1 MNNNKLIIIVPCYNE
16 QEVIVNTIRTLTN
29 LLTNMHVAHLI
40 SDDSKILLVDD
51 GSNDN
56 TWKII
61 NEESSNNPKISGIRL
76 TRNSGQQI
84 ALMAGCAQI
93 NGLCDMAVTIDADL
107 QDDETKIIEMVE
119 RYKEGYDIVYGVRES
134 RKVDSLFKRTSAQT
148 FYRFM
153 QAMGVKTVYNH
164 ADYRLLSARAIN
176 QLLKY
181 RETNMYLRGIVST
194 LGYKTACVYYD
205 RKKREA
211 GVSKYPISRL
221 ISLAFNGITSFSI
234 HPMHMIM
241 YLGIIFIFVAVCIVI
256 WVLWCKLR
264 GQAIVGWSS
273 LIISI
278 WFCSGCVLTS
288 LGLIGEYVGRTYMEV
303 KQRPRYA
310 IMDEINC

>member
-93 NGLCDMAVTIDADL
+93 NGLCDMAVTIDAYL

-221 ISLAFNGITSFSI
+221 IS
-234 HPMHMIM
+234 
-241 YLGIIFIFVAVCIVI
+241 
-256 WVLWCKLR
+256 
-264 GQAIVGWSS
+264 
-273 LIISI
+273 
-278 WFCSGCVLTS
+278 
-288 LGLIGEYVGRTYMEV
+288 
-303 KQRPRYA
+303 
-310 IMDEINC
+310 

>member
-153 QAMGVKTVYNH
+153 QAMGVKTVDNH

-205 RKKREA
+205 RKRRDA

-221 ISLAFNGITSFSI
+221 LSLAFNGITSFSI
-234 HPMHMIM
+234 RPMHMIM

>member
-84 ALMAGCAQI
+84 ALMAGYAQI

-164 ADYRLLSARAIN
+164 AEYRLLSARAIN

-194 LGYKTACVYYD
+194 LGYKTACVFYD

-234 HPMHMIM
+234 RPMHMIM

>member
-205 RKKREA
+205 RKRRDA

-221 ISLAFNGITSFSI
+221 LSLAFNGITSFSI
-234 HPMHMIM
+234 RPMHMIM

-264 GQAIVGWSS
+264 GQAIVGWSY

>member
-29 LLTNMHVAHLI
+29 LLTDMHVALLI

-84 ALMAGCAQI
+84 ALMAGYAQI

-153 QAMGVKTVYNH
+153 QAMGIKTVYNH
-164 ADYRLLSARAIN
+164 AEYRLLSARAIN

-205 RKKREA
+205 RKRREA

-234 HPMHMIM
+234 RPMHMIM

>member
-221 ISLAFNGITSFSI
+221 LSLAFNGITSFSI
-234 HPMHMIM
+234 RPMHMIM

>member
-1 MNNNKLIIIVPCYNE
+1 
-16 QEVIVNTIRTLTN
+16 
-29 LLTNMHVAHLI
+29 
-40 SDDSKILLVDD
+40 
-51 GSNDN
+51 
-56 TWKII
+56 
-61 NEESSNNPKISGIRL
+61 
-76 TRNSGQQI
+76 
-84 ALMAGCAQI
+84 
-93 NGLCDMAVTIDADL
+93 
-107 QDDETKIIEMVE
+107 MVE

-205 RKKREA
+205 RKRRDA

-221 ISLAFNGITSFSI
+221 LSLAFNGITSFSI
-234 HPMHMIM
+234 RPMHMIM

>member
-181 RETNMYLRGIVST
+181 RETNMYLRGIVPT

-205 RKKREA
+205 RKERAA

-221 ISLAFNGITSFSI
+221 LSLAFNGITSFSI
-234 HPMHMIM
+234 RPMHMIM

>member
-61 NEESSNNPKISGIRL
+61 NEESCNNPKISGIRL

-205 RKKREA
+205 RKRRDA

-221 ISLAFNGITSFSI
+221 LSLAFNGITSFSI
-234 HPMHMIM
+234 RPMHMIM

>member
-164 ADYRLLSARAIN
+164 AEYRLLSARAIN

-205 RKKREA
+205 RKRRDA

-221 ISLAFNGITSFSI
+221 LSLAFNGITSFSI
-234 HPMHMIM
+234 RPMHMIM

>member
-205 RKKREA
+205 RKERAA
-211 GVSKYPISRL
+211 GVSKYPLSRL
-221 ISLAFNGITSFSI
+221 LSLAFNGITSFSI
-234 HPMHMIM
+234 RPMHMIM

>member
-16 QEVIVNTIRTLTN
+16 QEVIFNTIRTLTN
-29 LLTNMHVAHLI
+29 LLTDMHVAHLI

-61 NEESSNNPKISGIRL
+61 NEEGSNNPKISGIRL
-76 TRNSGQQI
+76 TRNSGHQI
-84 ALMAGCAQI
+84 ALMAGYAQI

-181 RETNMYLRGIVST
+181 RETNMYLRGIVPT

-205 RKKREA
+205 RKEREA
-211 GVSKYPISRL
+211 GVSKYPISRM

-234 HPMHMIM
+234 RPMHMIM
-241 YLGIIFIFVAVCIVI
+241 YLGIIFIFVAACIVI

>member
-16 QEVIVNTIRTLTN
+16 QEVIFNTIRTLTN

-61 NEESSNNPKISGIRL
+61 NEEGSNNPKISGIRL
-76 TRNSGQQI
+76 TRNSGHQI
-84 ALMAGCAQI
+84 ALMAGYAQI

-181 RETNMYLRGIVST
+181 RETNMYLRGIVPT

-205 RKKREA
+205 RKEREA
-211 GVSKYPISRL
+211 GVSKYPISRM

-234 HPMHMIM
+234 RPMHMIM

>member
-29 LLTNMHVAHLI
+29 LLTDMHVAHLI

-84 ALMAGCAQI
+84 ALMAGYAQI

-153 QAMGVKTVYNH
+153 QAMGIKTVYNH

-211 GVSKYPISRL
+211 GVSKYPLSHL
-221 ISLAFNGITSFSI
+221 LSLAFNGITSFSI
-234 HPMHMIM
+234 RPMHMIM
-241 YLGIIFIFVAVCIVI
+241 YLGIIFIIVAVCIVI

>member
-234 HPMHMIM
+234 RPMHMIM

>member
-164 ADYRLLSARAIN
+164 AEYRLLSARAIN

-234 HPMHMIM
+234 RPMHMIM

>member
-84 ALMAGCAQI
+84 ALMAGYAQI

-153 QAMGVKTVYNH
+153 QAMGIKTVYNH
-164 ADYRLLSARAIN
+164 AEYRLLSARAIN

-205 RKKREA
+205 RKRRDA

-221 ISLAFNGITSFSI
+221 LSLAFNGITSFSI
-234 HPMHMIM
+234 RPMHMIM

>member
-56 TWKII
+56 TWKVI

-234 HPMHMIM
+234 RPMHMIM

>member
-16 QEVIVNTIRTLTN
+16 QEVIFNTIRTLTN

-61 NEESSNNPKISGIRL
+61 NEEGSNNPKISGIRL
-76 TRNSGQQI
+76 TRNSGHQI
-84 ALMAGCAQI
+84 ALMAGYAQI

-107 QDDETKIIEMVE
+107 QDDETKISEMVE

-181 RETNMYLRGIVST
+181 RETNMYLRGIVPT

-205 RKKREA
+205 RKQREA
-211 GVSKYPISRL
+211 GVSKYPISRM

-234 HPMHMIM
+234 RPMHIIM
-241 YLGIIFIFVAVCIVI
+241 NLGIIFIFVAVCIVI

>member
-84 ALMAGCAQI
+84 ALMAGYAQI

-107 QDDETKIIEMVE
+107 QDDETKINEMVE

-164 ADYRLLSARAIN
+164 AEYRLLSARAIN

-234 HPMHMIM
+234 RPMHMIM

>member
-16 QEVIVNTIRTLTN
+16 QEVIFNTIRTLTN

-61 NEESSNNPKISGIRL
+61 NEEGSNNPKISGIRL
-76 TRNSGQQI
+76 TRNSGHQI
-84 ALMAGCAQI
+84 ALMAGYAQI

-119 RYKEGYDIVYGVRES
+119 RYKEGYDIVYGVRET

-181 RETNMYLRGIVST
+181 RETNMYLRGIVPT

-205 RKKREA
+205 RKEREA
-211 GVSKYPISRL
+211 GVSKYPISRM

-234 HPMHMIM
+234 RPMHMIM

>member
-29 LLTNMHVAHLI
+29 LLTDMHVAHLI

-153 QAMGVKTVYNH
+153 QAMGIKTVYNH

-234 HPMHMIM
+234 RPMHMIM

>member
-84 ALMAGCAQI
+84 ALMAGYAQI

-164 ADYRLLSARAIN
+164 AEYRLLSARAIN

-234 HPMHMIM
+234 RPMHMIM

>member
-84 ALMAGCAQI
+84 ALMAGYAQI
-93 NGLCDMAVTIDADL
+93 NALCDMAVTIDADL

-164 ADYRLLSARAIN
+164 AEYRLLSARAIN

-205 RKKREA
+205 RKRREA

-221 ISLAFNGITSFSI
+221 ISLAFNGITSFCI
-234 HPMHMIM
+234 RPMHMIM

>member
-84 ALMAGCAQI
+84 ALMAGYAQI

-164 ADYRLLSARAIN
+164 AEYRLLSARAIN

-205 RKKREA
+205 RKRREA

-234 HPMHMIM
+234 RPMHMIM

>member
-16 QEVIVNTIRTLTN
+16 QEVIFNTIRTLTN

-61 NEESSNNPKISGIRL
+61 NEEGSNNPKISGIRL
-76 TRNSGQQI
+76 TRNSGHQI
-84 ALMAGCAQI
+84 ALMAGYAQI

-181 RETNMYLRGIVST
+181 RETNMYLRGIVPT

-205 RKKREA
+205 RKEREA
-211 GVSKYPISRL
+211 GVSKYPISRM

-234 HPMHMIM
+234 RPMHMIM
-241 YLGIIFIFVAVCIVI
+241 YLRIIFIFVAVCIVI

>member
-84 ALMAGCAQI
+84 ALMAGYAQI

-205 RKKREA
+205 RKRRDA

-221 ISLAFNGITSFSI
+221 LSLAFNGITSFSI
-234 HPMHMIM
+234 RPMHMIM

>member
-29 LLTNMHVAHLI
+29 LLTDMHVAHLI

-84 ALMAGCAQI
+84 ALMAGYAQI

-153 QAMGVKTVYNH
+153 QAMGIKTVYNH

-234 HPMHMIM
+234 RPMHMIM
-241 YLGIIFIFVAVCIVI
+241 YLGIIFIIVAVCIVI

>member
-29 LLTNMHVAHLI
+29 LLTDMHVAHLI

-164 ADYRLLSARAIN
+164 AEYRLLSARAIN

-234 HPMHMIM
+234 RPMHMIM

>member
-40 SDDSKILLVDD
+40 SDDSKILLVDA

-164 ADYRLLSARAIN
+164 AEYRLLSARAIN

-205 RKKREA
+205 RKRRDA

-221 ISLAFNGITSFSI
+221 LSLAFNGITSFSI
-234 HPMHMIM
+234 RPMHMIM

>member
-16 QEVIVNTIRTLTN
+16 QEVIFNTIRTLTN
-29 LLTNMHVAHLI
+29 LLTNMYVAHLI

-61 NEESSNNPKISGIRL
+61 NEEGSNNPKISGIRL
-76 TRNSGQQI
+76 TRNNGHQI
-84 ALMAGCAQI
+84 ALMAGYAQI

-181 RETNMYLRGIVST
+181 RETNMYLRGIVPT

-205 RKKREA
+205 RKEREA
-211 GVSKYPISRL
+211 GVSQYPISHM

-234 HPMHMIM
+234 RPMHMIM

-256 WVLWCKLR
+256 WVLWCKLQ
-264 GQAIVGWSS
+264 GQTIVGWSS
-273 LIISI
+273 IIISI

>member
-164 ADYRLLSARAIN
+164 AEYRLLSARAIN

>member
-29 LLTNMHVAHLI
+29 LLTDMHVAHLI

-84 ALMAGCAQI
+84 ALMAGYAQI

-234 HPMHMIM
+234 RPMHMIM

>member
-29 LLTNMHVAHLI
+29 LLTDMHVAHLI

-107 QDDETKIIEMVE
+107 QDDETQIIEMVE

-205 RKKREA
+205 RKERAA

-221 ISLAFNGITSFSI
+221 LSLAFNGITSFSI
-234 HPMHMIM
+234 RPMHMIM

>member
-29 LLTNMHVAHLI
+29 LLTDMHVAHLI

-134 RKVDSLFKRTSAQT
+134 RKVDRLFKGTSAQT

-153 QAMGVKTVYNH
+153 QAMGIKTVYNH

-181 RETNMYLRGIVST
+181 REKNMYLRGIVPT

-205 RKKREA
+205 RKERAA
-211 GVSKYPISRL
+211 GVSKYPLSRL
-221 ISLAFNGITSFSI
+221 LSLAFNGITSFSI
-234 HPMHMIM
+234 RPMHMIM

-278 WFCSGCVLTS
+278 SYISFSFFLRS
-288 LGLIGEYVGRTYMEV
+288 SMFNIS
-303 KQRPRYA
+303 P
-310 IMDEINC
+310 D

>member
-16 QEVIVNTIRTLTN
+16 QEVIFNTIRTLTN
-29 LLTNMHVAHLI
+29 LLTNMYVAHLI

-61 NEESSNNPKISGIRL
+61 NEDGSNNPKISGIRL
-76 TRNSGQQI
+76 TRNSGHQI
-84 ALMAGCAQI
+84 ALMAGYAQI
-93 NGLCDMAVTIDADL
+93 NGLCDMAITIDADL

-119 RYKEGYDIVYGVRES
+119 RYKEGYDIVYGVRKS
-134 RKVDSLFKRTSAQT
+134 RKVDSLFKRTSAST

-181 RETNMYLRGIVST
+181 RETNTYLRGIVPT

-205 RKKREA
+205 RKEREA
-211 GVSKYPISRL
+211 GVSKYPISRM

-234 HPMHMIM
+234 RPMHMIM

>member
-164 ADYRLLSARAIN
+164 AEYRLLSARAIN

-205 RKKREA
+205 RKRREA

-234 HPMHMIM
+234 RPMHMIM